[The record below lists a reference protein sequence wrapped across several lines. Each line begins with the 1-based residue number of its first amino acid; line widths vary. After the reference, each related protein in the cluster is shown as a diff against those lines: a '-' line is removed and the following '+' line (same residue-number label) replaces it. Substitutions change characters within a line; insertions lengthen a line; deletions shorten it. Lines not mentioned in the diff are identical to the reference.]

1 MFEEF
6 CEKNGIQHI
15 FVSPYRPASN
25 GFAERA
31 VQSVKNGI
39 KKARVLNDN
48 ESLESRLYRFLLQ
61 YNKIP
66 QSTTGMAPCELLMK
80 RKLRSRIDLV
90 KPDVSTKVERNQ
102 SKMKDRHDKKAKD
115 RTFYA

>member
-1 MFEEF
+1 M
-6 CEKNGIQHI
+6 
-15 FVSPYRPASN
+15 
-25 GFAERA
+25 
-31 VQSVKNGI
+31 
-39 KKARVLNDN
+39 LNDN

-115 RTFYA
+115 RTFYAGDTVFVRNLLVHLTSGYQEP